1 MPHFI
6 QKLIDAF
13 PELEATVRE
22 NIQSWHDFI
31 LLQVQSSKCETWV
44 KNNLVMIG
52 DAAHTM
58 SPTGAFG
65 LNSSMKDAEV
75 LFQMIMNTESLER
88 IGSEELKRFE
98 KIRRPEV
105 EEQQNSQLVKEAS
118 FGKQFASV

>member
-1 MPHFI
+1 
-6 QKLIDAF
+6 
-13 PELEATVRE
+13 
-22 NIQSWHDFI
+22 
-31 LLQVQSSKCETWV
+31 
-44 KNNLVMIG
+44 
-52 DAAHTM
+52 M

-88 IGSEELKRFE
+88 IGSEKLKRFE